1 MNTLEFF
8 KKHNKNQGVVRG
20 YFYVLMYIIDTADL
34 LMFEAIEG
42 FKKVG
47 MFNTEVKKNL
57 NNAYKHLQR
66 AMSIVRL
73 YSGESWEEALLKLDG
88 FVDDFEREKLVLYN
102 TVLRDCA
109 RDMAE
114 DYEVAKALAFTGSA
128 SLLASFAVSLDLKLR
143 SLIKKDYLQSAH
155 AEALKV
161 TISSVRQLLYC
172 KRLDVDSHKEL
183 DQKVVDHLC
192 GACGMYAKAVE
203 KIMDDIVE
211 EFNKKENGEE
221 CSEDSL

>member
-1 MNTLEFF
+1 MNVLEFF
-8 KKHNKNQGVVRG
+8 KSNSTNKGVVKG
-20 YFYVLMYIIDTADL
+20 YFYVLMYIIDTADNFL
-34 LMFEAIEG
+34 FEAREG
-42 FKKVG
+42 FKKCG
-47 MFNTEVKKNL
+47 LFNTKVKQCL
-57 NNAYKHLQR
+57 NSAYSHLQR

-143 SLIKKDYLQSAH
+143 KLMKKDSLQSAH
-155 AEALKV
+155 AQALIV
-161 TISSVRQLLYC
+161 TISSVRQLLFC
-172 KRLDVDSHKEL
+172 KNLGINGSKEL
-183 DQKVVDHLC
+183 DQEVVDKLC
-192 GACGMYAKAVE
+192 GACAMYSKAVE
-203 KIMDDIVE
+203 EIMDRII
-211 EFNKKENGEE
+211 KEVNEKEDGEE
-221 CSEDSL
+221 CSENSL